1 MLQSRPR
8 AIDNYAP
15 SASLF
20 PMALLKIL
28 KYPDPFLRRKC
39 APVEEIDDE
48 LLTLL
53 DDMTETMY
61 AARGVGLAAPQVGSD
76 KRVVV
81 IDASPWF
88 RDGGEEEGEEGE
100 PGVEADSAETAHAEC
115 SHSDECSHSHDEEE
129 YDGPGL
135 IELINPVIV
144 YSEGSVLGEEACLSI
159 PGFSS
164 EVRRKL
170 KVVVEAYNRDGD
182 PIEIEAEDLLARV
195 FQHEI
200 DHLDGVL
207 FIDRLSRLKRELLVR
222 KIEKV
227 LGKEGR
233 KSAAV

>member
-1 MLQSRPR
+1 
-8 AIDNYAP
+8 
-15 SASLF
+15 
-20 PMALLKIL
+20 MALLKIL

-48 LLTLL
+48 LLSLL
-53 DDMTETMY
+53 DNMTETMY
-61 AARGVGLAAPQVGSD
+61 AARGVGLAAPQVGAA

-81 IDASPWF
+81 IDASPWY

-100 PGVEADSAETAHAEC
+100 SDVEADSRGTADAEEAH
-115 SHSDECSHSHDEEE
+115 
-129 YDGPGL
+129 
-135 IELINPVIV
+135 
-144 YSEGSVLGEEACLSI
+144 EEACLSI

-164 EVRRKL
+164 EVKRKF
-170 KVVVEAYNRDGD
+170 KVGVEAYNRDGD
-182 PIEIEAEDLLARV
+182 PIEVEAEDLLARV

-233 KSAAV
+233 KTVAV

>member
-1 MLQSRPR
+1 
-8 AIDNYAP
+8 
-15 SASLF
+15 
-20 PMALLKIL
+20 MALLKIL

-39 APVEEIDDE
+39 GPVEEIDDE

-53 DDMTETMY
+53 DNMTETMY
-61 AARGVGLAAPQVGSD
+61 AAKGVGLAAPQVGAD

-88 RDGGEEEGEEGE
+88 RDGGEEEGAEGE
-100 PGVEADSAETAHAEC
+100 SGGETASAEAMPAE
-115 SHSDECSHSHDEEE
+115 DLAEGEAEE

-135 IELINPVIV
+135 MELINPVIV
-144 YSEGSVLGEEACLSI
+144 YSEGSAVAEEACLSI

-164 EVRRKL
+164 EVKRKF

-233 KSAAV
+233 KTAAV

>member
-1 MLQSRPR
+1 
-8 AIDNYAP
+8 
-15 SASLF
+15 
-20 PMALLKIL
+20 MALLKIL

-61 AARGVGLAAPQVGSD
+61 AARGVGLAAPQVGVD

-88 RDGGEEEGEEGE
+88 RDGGEEEGDEGE
-100 PGVEADSAETAHAEC
+100 SDGEIDSAETAPAEEAVE
-115 SHSDECSHSHDEEE
+115 DGEEE

-144 YSEGSVLGEEACLSI
+144 YSEGSAVAEEACLSI

-164 EVRRKL
+164 EVKRKL

>member
-1 MLQSRPR
+1 MS
-8 AIDNYAP
+8 
-15 SASLF
+15 
-20 PMALLKIL
+20 LLKIL
-28 KYPDPFLRRKC
+28 KYPDPFLRKKC
-39 APVEEIDDE
+39 APVEEIDEE

-61 AARGVGLAAPQVGSD
+61 AARGVGLAASQVGAD

-81 IDASPWF
+81 IDVSPWY
-88 RDGGEEEGEEGE
+88 RNDGGEEGEGDGDET
-100 PGVEADSAETAHAEC
+100 VDAEAEHAEC
-115 SHSDECSHSHDEEE
+115 SHSEECSHCHDEEE

-144 YSEGSVLGEEACLSI
+144 SSEGEAIAEEACLSI

-164 EVRRKL
+164 EVKRKY

-182 PIEIEAEDLLARV
+182 AIEIEAEDLLARV

-200 DHLDGVL
+200 DHLDGIL

-222 KIEKV
+222 KLEKTF
-227 LGKEGR
+227 GKEG
-233 KSAAV
+233 KKTAAV

>member
-1 MLQSRPR
+1 
-8 AIDNYAP
+8 
-15 SASLF
+15 
-20 PMALLKIL
+20 MALLKIL

-48 LLTLL
+48 LLSLL
-53 DDMTETMY
+53 DNMTETMY
-61 AARGVGLAAPQVGSD
+61 AARGVGLAAPQVGED

-100 PGVEADSAETAHAEC
+100 TETASVEAVPAEDLAEA
-115 SHSDECSHSHDEEE
+115 EEEE

-135 IELINPVIV
+135 MELINPVIV
-144 YSEGSVLGEEACLSI
+144 YSEGSALGEEACLSI

-164 EVRRKL
+164 EVKRKF

-182 PIEIEAEDLLARV
+182 LMEIEAEDLLARV

-233 KSAAV
+233 KTAAV

>member
-1 MLQSRPR
+1 MS
-8 AIDNYAP
+8 
-15 SASLF
+15 
-20 PMALLKIL
+20 LLKIL
-28 KYPDPFLRRKC
+28 KYPDPFLRKKC
-39 APVEEIDDE
+39 APVEEIDEE

-61 AARGVGLAAPQVGSD
+61 AARGVGLAASQVGAD

-81 IDASPWF
+81 IDVSPWY
-88 RDGGEEEGEEGE
+88 RNDGGEEGEGDDESGE
-100 PGVEADSAETAHAEC
+100 AAHAEC
-115 SHSDECSHSHDEEE
+115 SHSDECSHCHDEEE

-144 YSEGSVLGEEACLSI
+144 YSEGSAVAEEACLSI

-164 EVRRKL
+164 EVKRKY

-182 PIEIEAEDLLARV
+182 AIEIEAEDLLARV

-200 DHLDGVL
+200 DHLDGIL

-222 KIEKV
+222 KLEKTF
-227 LGKEGR
+227 GKEG
-233 KSAAV
+233 KKTAAV

>member
-1 MLQSRPR
+1 
-8 AIDNYAP
+8 
-15 SASLF
+15 
-20 PMALLKIL
+20 MALLKIL

-39 APVEEIDDE
+39 APIEEIDDE
-48 LLTLL
+48 LHALL

-61 AARGVGLAAPQVGSD
+61 AAKGVGLAAPQVGVD

-88 RDGGEEEGEEGE
+88 RNDGEEEGDEGE
-100 PGVEADSAETAHAEC
+100 SDGEIDSAETAPAE
-115 SHSDECSHSHDEEE
+115 EAVEYGEEE

-144 YSEGSVLGEEACLSI
+144 YSEGSAVAEEACLSI

-164 EVRRKL
+164 EVKRKL

-233 KSAAV
+233 KTAAV

>member
-1 MLQSRPR
+1 MS
-8 AIDNYAP
+8 
-15 SASLF
+15 
-20 PMALLKIL
+20 LLKIL
-28 KYPDPFLRRKC
+28 KYPDPFLRKKC
-39 APVEEIDDE
+39 APVEEIDE
-48 LLTLL
+48 EILTLL
-53 DDMTETMY
+53 DDMRETMY
-61 AARGVGLAAPQVGSD
+61 AARGVGLAASQVGVD

-81 IDASPWF
+81 IDVSPWF
-88 RDGGEEEGEEGE
+88 RNDDEDEGEGEGE
-100 PGVEADSAETAHAEC
+100 YDEAGNAAEASQADEAAHAEC
-115 SHSDECSHSHDEEE
+115 SHSDECSHCHDEEE

-144 YSEGSVLGEEACLSI
+144 YSEGSAVAEEACLSI

-164 EVRRKL
+164 EVKRKY

-182 PIEIEAEDLLARV
+182 PVEIEAEDLLARV

-200 DHLDGVL
+200 DHLDGML

-233 KSAAV
+233 KTAAV

>member
-1 MLQSRPR
+1 
-8 AIDNYAP
+8 
-15 SASLF
+15 
-20 PMALLKIL
+20 MALLKIL

-48 LLTLL
+48 LLSLL
-53 DDMTETMY
+53 DNMTETMY
-61 AARGVGLAAPQVGSD
+61 AARGVGLAAPQVGAD

-81 IDASPWF
+81 IDASPWY

-100 PGVEADSAETAHAEC
+100 SGVEADSGGTADAEEAHEEC
-115 SHSDECSHSHDEEE
+115 SHSGECSHSHDEEE

-135 IELINPVIV
+135 MELINPVIV
-144 YSEGSVLGEEACLSI
+144 YSEGSALGEEACLSI

-164 EVRRKL
+164 EVKRKY

-182 PIEIEAEDLLARV
+182 LIEIEAEDLLARV

-233 KSAAV
+233 KTAAV

>member
-1 MLQSRPR
+1 MS
-8 AIDNYAP
+8 
-15 SASLF
+15 
-20 PMALLKIL
+20 LLKIL
-28 KYPDPFLRRKC
+28 KYPDPFLRKKC
-39 APVEEIDDE
+39 APVEEIDEE

-53 DDMTETMY
+53 DDMRETMY
-61 AARGVGLAAPQVGSD
+61 AARGVGLAASQVGAD

-81 IDASPWF
+81 IDVSPWF
-88 RDGGEEEGEEGE
+88 RNDGEEEGEYDEAGNAAEASQADEASGTNEEEG
-100 PGVEADSAETAHAEC
+100 ADG
-115 SHSDECSHSHDEEE
+115 DEEE

-144 YSEGSVLGEEACLSI
+144 YSEGSAVAEEACLSI

-164 EVRRKL
+164 EVKRKY

-200 DHLDGVL
+200 DHLDGML

-233 KSAAV
+233 KTAAV

>member
-1 MLQSRPR
+1 MS
-8 AIDNYAP
+8 
-15 SASLF
+15 
-20 PMALLKIL
+20 LLKIL

-39 APVEEIDDE
+39 APVEEIDEE

-53 DDMTETMY
+53 DDMRETMY
-61 AARGVGLAAPQVGSD
+61 AARGVGLAAPQVGAD

-81 IDASPWF
+81 IDVSPWF
-88 RDGGEEEGEEGE
+88 RNDGEEEGEYDEAGNAGE
-100 PGVEADSAETAHAEC
+100 ASQADEAAHAEC
-115 SHSDECSHSHDEEE
+115 SHSDECSHCHDEEE

-144 YSEGSVLGEEACLSI
+144 YSEGSAVAEEACLSI

-164 EVRRKL
+164 EVKRKY

-182 PIEIEAEDLLARV
+182 PVEIEAEDLLARV

-200 DHLDGVL
+200 DHLDGML

-233 KSAAV
+233 KTAAV

>member
-1 MLQSRPR
+1 
-8 AIDNYAP
+8 
-15 SASLF
+15 
-20 PMALLKIL
+20 MALLKIL
-28 KYPDPFLRRKC
+28 KYPDPLLRRKC

-48 LLTLL
+48 LHALL

-61 AARGVGLAAPQVGSD
+61 AAKGVGLAAPQVGAD

-88 RDGGEEEGEEGE
+88 RNDGEGEDEA
-100 PGVEADSAETAHAEC
+100 GVEADSAGTAHAEC

-135 IELINPVIV
+135 MELINPVIV
-144 YSEGSVLGEEACLSI
+144 YSEGSAVAEEACLSI

-164 EVRRKL
+164 EVKRKF

-200 DHLDGVL
+200 DHLDGML

-233 KSAAV
+233 KTAAV

>member
-1 MLQSRPR
+1 MS
-8 AIDNYAP
+8 
-15 SASLF
+15 
-20 PMALLKIL
+20 LLKIL

-39 APVEEIDDE
+39 APVEEIDEE

-53 DDMTETMY
+53 DDMRETMY
-61 AARGVGLAAPQVGSD
+61 AARGVGLAAPQVGVD

-81 IDASPWF
+81 IDVSPWL
-88 RDGGEEEGEEGE
+88 RNDGEEEGEGE
-100 PGVEADSAETAHAEC
+100 DESGEAGDAAETSQADEAAHAEC
-115 SHSDECSHSHDEEE
+115 SHSDECSHCHDEEE

-144 YSEGSVLGEEACLSI
+144 YSEGSAVAEEACLSI

-164 EVRRKL
+164 EVKRKY

-182 PIEIEAEDLLARV
+182 PVEIEAEDLLARV

-200 DHLDGVL
+200 DHLDGML

-233 KSAAV
+233 KTAAV

>member
-1 MLQSRPR
+1 MS
-8 AIDNYAP
+8 
-15 SASLF
+15 
-20 PMALLKIL
+20 LLKIL

-48 LLTLL
+48 ILTLL
-53 DDMTETMY
+53 DDMRETMY
-61 AARGVGLAAPQVGSD
+61 AARGVGLAASQVGAD

-81 IDASPWF
+81 IDVSPWF
-88 RDGGEEEGEEGE
+88 RNDGEEEGEGEGDHDE
-100 PGVEADSAETAHAEC
+100 IVDAAEASESNGNAETGEG
-115 SHSDECSHSHDEEE
+115 DEEE
-129 YDGPGL
+129 YDGPEL

-144 YSEGSVLGEEACLSI
+144 YSEGSAVAEEACLSI

-164 EVRRKL
+164 EVKRKY
-170 KVVVEAYNRDGD
+170 KVVVEAYNREGD

-233 KSAAV
+233 KTAAV

>member
-1 MLQSRPR
+1 MS
-8 AIDNYAP
+8 
-15 SASLF
+15 
-20 PMALLKIL
+20 LLKIL
-28 KYPDPFLRRKC
+28 KYPDPFLRKKC
-39 APVEEIDDE
+39 APVEEIDE
-48 LLTLL
+48 EILTLL
-53 DDMTETMY
+53 DDMRETMY
-61 AARGVGLAAPQVGSD
+61 AARGVGLAASQVGVD

-81 IDASPWF
+81 IDVSPWF
-88 RDGGEEEGEEGE
+88 RNDGEEEGEYDEAGDAAEAGE
-100 PGVEADSAETAHAEC
+100 ANETGQSENGDAEEYN
-115 SHSDECSHSHDEEE
+115 DEEE
-129 YDGPGL
+129 YSGPGL

-144 YSEGSVLGEEACLSI
+144 YSEGSAVAEEACLSI

-164 EVRRKL
+164 EVKRKY

-200 DHLDGVL
+200 DHLDGML

-233 KSAAV
+233 KTAAV